1 MPRIRLPFLEP
12 DEPFPPT
19 SRALTAAQGANGLLA
34 AGADL
39 STDRLVDAYSRGIF
53 PWFSEGEPILWWSP
67 SPRMVL
73 QLADF
78 KVSRSLAKTIRR
90 CSTDPAWRFTM
101 NHAFGQVIS
110 ACAEPRDG
118 QAGTWI
124 VPDMQQAYGRLHQA
138 GHAHS
143 IESWC
148 EGELVGG
155 LYCVSIGGMVFGESM
170 FSRRTDASKLALAH
184 LVEWLLQCGAK
195 VIDCQQ
201 NTRHLASLGARE
213 MPRDEFETWVSGC
226 TRQASLPWC
235 KQELKWQSRQ
245 HDQAQ

>member
-1 MPRIRLPFLEP
+1 MPRITLPFLEP

-34 AGADL
+34 GGADL
-39 STDRLVDAYSRGIF
+39 SVERLLSAYSQGIF
-53 PWFSEGEPILWWSP
+53 PWFSEGEPILWWFP
-67 SPRMVL
+67 SPRML
-73 QLADF
+73 LRLADF
-78 KVSRSLAKTIRR
+78 KVSRSLRKTAR
-90 CSTDPAWRFTM
+90 SASNSDAWRFTM
-101 NHAFGQVIS
+101 DTAFEQVIR

-124 VPDMQQAYGRLHQA
+124 VPDMQQAYVRLHRA

-143 IESWC
+143 VESWF

-155 LYCVSIGGMVFGESM
+155 LYCVAIGQMVFGESM
-170 FSRRTDASKLALAH
+170 FSRRTDASKLAIFH
-184 LVEWLLQCGAK
+184 LVEWLLQCGAE

-213 MPRDEFETWVSGC
+213 VSREQFEQWVLKQ
-226 TRQASLPWC
+226 TQRPALPWGP
-235 KQELKWQSRQ
+235 QRLHLKFAS
-245 HDQAQ
+245 HDQTG